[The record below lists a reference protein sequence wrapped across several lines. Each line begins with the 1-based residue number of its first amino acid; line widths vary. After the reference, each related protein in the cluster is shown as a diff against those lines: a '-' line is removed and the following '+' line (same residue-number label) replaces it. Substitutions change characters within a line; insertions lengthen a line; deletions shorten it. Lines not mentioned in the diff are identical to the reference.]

1 MRIHSS
7 RQHNKRFHIGIIC
20 RCIPGEDIG
29 IIHGV
34 KRHPYNGVQEVYEQK
49 YFYFSKDI
57 NYALPCYAIVFYY
70 STDYDEFNAKA
81 EYVSLYE
88 SIKMEEDTRGS
99 YRPYNDY
106 QIGGVY
112 HDGAYHDDECWQHI
126 INGIPYLDVNPYCLV
141 YPVIEEE
148 RFGEGQYCYLIKTV
162 FSSLEDYFIRCC
174 VGIENCKFDY
184 KEHSYDNLSMF
195 IEKTVSYI
203 NNLDIDNIISE
214 YSIVREESLCR
225 RPGKDD
231 HYFIY
236 KSSYLNSEDEYL
248 KSLLPVKRDLIDYD
262 LDWSSASDEDNTG
275 IYYLQEETESVRN
288 NAKTAYSKERH
299 LAFLIERFLKNKEE
313 NIQKL
318 SELKKSLHNFLI
330 PEEEIDFYNY
340 EPKCYIDLIEKFNQ
354 KERKIEF

>member
-1 MRIHSS
+1 MRIHRS
-7 RQHNKRFHIGIIC
+7 RQHNKRFHLGIIC
-20 RCIPGEDIG
+20 RCVSGEDIG

-57 NYALPCYAIVFYY
+57 NYVLPCYAIVFYY
-70 STDYDEFNAKA
+70 STDYDDFDAEA
-81 EYVSLYE
+81 EYVCPYE
-88 SIKMEEDTRGS
+88 SIKMKVDTRGT
-99 YRPYNDY
+99 YRPYNGSR
-106 QIGGVY
+106 GG
-112 HDGAYHDDECWQHI
+112 GAYHDDECWHHI
-126 INGIPYLDVNPYCLV
+126 ISGIPYLNVSPYCLV

-148 RFGEGQYCYLIKTV
+148 RFCEGQYCYLIETV

-174 VGIENCKFDY
+174 VGIEDCMSDY
-184 KEHSYDNLSMF
+184 QEHNYDNLSTF

-203 NNLDIDNIISE
+203 NNLDIDKIISE

-236 KSSYLNSEDEYL
+236 RSSYLNSEDEYL

-262 LDWSSASDEDNTG
+262 LDWSSASDEDNSG

-288 NAKTAYSKERH
+288 NAKATYSKERH
-299 LAFLIERFLKNKEE
+299 LAFLIEKFLKNKED

-318 SELKKSLHNFLI
+318 NELQKSLHNFLI
-330 PEEEIDFYNY
+330 PEEGIDFSNCGP
-340 EPKCYIDLIEKFNQ
+340 ECYIDLIEKFNI
-354 KERKIEF
+354 KERRIKF